1 MHSGRA
7 QTVVAALAASLLFA
21 GCNRSADIEKVP
33 VGSNVQLTRDD
44 GGVVEGTLAARDT
57 EIVKVKSDVGLR
69 AVPRDEIAVV
79 QVVRPGQPVK
89 LPRMAKFREYVV
101 PNGTTIALNLDTPVS
116 SETSRVGESVQ
127 ATLTAPVRVNG
138 IDVLPAGS
146 VVHGKVTVAK
156 RAGNVKGRAQLAMH
170 FDAVVVNNE
179 RYPNRRGTGRTGQE
193 HQRQGRRHH
202 RVSRSRRCDHW
213 RPDRRQE
220 GRGGRRRDRRRRG
233 DRSGPVHARQT
244 CAVWSRDGHARAFVS
259 ACSGARAGR
268 GGELEPFLFQILSNR
283 LRS

>member
-179 RYPNRRGTGRTGQE
+179 RYPIAAGLAAQAKSTKDKDVATIAFPAVGGAIIGGLIGGKKGAVAGGAIGGGAGTAVVLSTHGKPVQFGQGMAM
-193 HQRQGRRHH
+193 HVRLSQPVQV
-202 RVSRSRRCDHW
+202 RV
-213 RPDRRQE
+213 
-220 GRGGRRRDRRRRG
+220 
-233 DRSGPVHARQT
+233 PVA
-244 CAVWSRDGHARAFVS
+244 
-259 ACSGARAGR
+259 AG
-268 GGELEPFLFQILSNR
+268 N
-283 LRS
+283 